1 MRKYISFFVV
11 VSSIF
16 AAFLVADD
24 TIKVIKV
31 SGRFAIINKGANQ
44 GLKEGQIYFV
54 KREDRN
60 GLSDVCKVKVF
71 RTTANRAAV
80 QQVKNTKSPLLQKG
94 DGLYS
99 TREMN
104 SVTLQKSQQLRKK
117 PRTVRVAKKTS
128 PPALKP
134 TFQANSFQKSK
145 TEIEPISQ
153 TSVEKIQVESSSGRH
168 RGIRFRTYSQNIKK
182 PWLGLQAGLIIPNGD
197 FGAVYS
203 PSLKFGA
210 SYMAEAGS
218 GFNLGL
224 ELNNTFVSSSLGS
237 GNVVGAAN
245 TSSSLLEVQVALQKF
260 FGRMFFIEVGG
271 GIYRPKIST
280 TSADNFVSTYS
291 STNFGVFGG
300 GGFFVPTSEYA
311 GIMLKGRV
319 NNYFDQ
325 TKMQYFGITGG
336 FRFKVH

>member
-1 MRKYISFFVV
+1 MQKSISFFVV
-11 VSSIF
+11 MSFIF
-16 AAFLVADD
+16 ATFLMADD
-24 TIKVIKV
+24 TVEIIKV

-44 GLKEGQIYFV
+44 GLREGQIYFV
-54 KREDRN
+54 KRADGT
-60 GLSDVCKVKVF
+60 GLSEVCKVKVF

-80 QQVKNTKSPLLQKG
+80 QQVKRSKSPLMQKG
-94 DGLYS
+94 DRLYS
-99 TREMN
+99 SRELD
-104 SVTLQKSQQLRKK
+104 SAALQKSQPL
-117 PRTVRVAKKTS
+117 PR
-128 PPALKP
+128 KP
-134 TFQANSFQKSK
+134 TTLPVVKKATAPVPRSTFPANSFQESRTK
-145 TEIEPISQ
+145 IEPISR
-153 TSVEKIQVESSSGRH
+153 TSVEQVQVESSSGTH
-168 RGIRFRTYSQNIKK
+168 RGIVLRTYSQNIKK
-182 PWLGLQAGLIIPNGD
+182 PWLGLQAGLIIPDGD

-224 ELNNTFVSSSLGS
+224 ELNNTFVSSSLGG
-237 GNVVGAAN
+237 GNVVGAAK

-300 GGFFVPTSEYA
+300 GGIFVPTSEYA
-311 GIMLKGRV
+311 GIMLRVRV

>member
-1 MRKYISFFVV
+1 MRKYISFFVA
-11 VSSIF
+11 VSFIF
-16 AAFLVADD
+16 VTFLMADE
-24 TIKVIKV
+24 TIEIIKV

-54 KREDRN
+54 KREARN
-60 GLSDVCKVKVF
+60 GLLEVCKVKVF

-80 QQVKNTKSPLLQKG
+80 QQVKKTKSPLLQKG

-99 TREMN
+99 SREMN
-104 SVTLQKSQQLRKK
+104 SAALQKNQQPRKK
-117 PRTVRVAKKTS
+117 PTTVSVAKKTP

-134 TFQANSFQKSK
+134 TFQANSFQESK

-153 TSVEKIQVESSSGRH
+153 TSVEKIQVESSSGTH
-168 RGIRFRTYSQNIKK
+168 RGIAFRTYSQNIKK

-210 SYMAEAGS
+210 SFMVEAGS

-237 GNVVGAAN
+237 GNVVGAAS
-245 TSSSLLEVQVALQKF
+245 TSSSLLEVQISLQKF
-260 FGRMFFIEVGG
+260 FGRRFFIETGG

-300 GGFFVPTSEYA
+300 GGFFIPTSEYA
-311 GIMLKGRV
+311 GVILKGRLH
-319 NNYFDQ
+319 NYFDQ
-325 TKMQYFGITGG
+325 AKMQYFGITGG

>member
-1 MRKYISFFVV
+1 MPKSISFFVV
-11 VSSIF
+11 MSFIF
-16 AAFLVADD
+16 ATFLMGDE
-24 TIKVIKV
+24 TIEVIKV
-31 SGRFAIINKGANQ
+31 SGHFAIINKGANQ
-44 GLKEGQIYFV
+44 GLREGQIYFV
-54 KREDRN
+54 KRADGN
-60 GLSDVCKVKVF
+60 GLSEVCKVKVF

-80 QQVKNTKSPLLQKG
+80 QQVKRSKSPLLRRG

-99 TREMN
+99 SRELN
-104 SVTLQKSQQLRKK
+104 SAALQKSQPPPRK
-117 PRTVRVAKKTS
+117 PTTLPAVKKAT
-128 PPALKP
+128 PPAP
-134 TFQANSFQKSK
+134 RSTFPANSFQESR
-145 TEIEPISQ
+145 TEFEPISR
-153 TSVEKIQVESSSGRH
+153 TPVEQVQVESSGGTH
-168 RGIRFRTYSQNIKK
+168 GGIVLRTYSQNMKK

-224 ELNNTFVSSSLGS
+224 ELNNTFVSSSLGG
-237 GNVVGAAN
+237 GNVAGAAE

-300 GGFFVPTSEYA
+300 GGIFVPTSEYA
-311 GIMLKGRV
+311 GIMLRARV